1 MHKLEK
7 LILES
12 YSEVI
17 NEMAKTDMEQQ
28 AGSRVTQWEDLSD
41 KQRAGLVKRYGE
53 PKFNGEHDF
62 FSKDMTTYFKASS
75 KDSTTGTIGH
85 KVITLPSFG
94 SLYKNFADIISD
106 IKKLMG
112 SDDIRKDEAAREF
125 FEITRTNFRKL
136 QRYLRTERPEQYNML
151 KMQRMMEGIEKAL
164 NKVDEVTDYN
174 DPVLMR
180 ARVAKKRSDDMKK
193 LDAYSKSPEGRASS
207 RAYASSERK
216 EEKAREIVRKLKL
229 KRAQVMSDMENDP
242 EIEPTGGPVA
252 DMYGDQLNKIDNA
265 IEKAASV
272 YSKNMS
278 YDQAVGKVNEF
289 VGKELE
295 DRNEPLYDKLVPGQ
309 GDAETVE
316 GEMLRAINRIAYR
329 FYNDGDKYFEYY
341 GTETAG
347 PAHSFLVNA
356 NHPLRSAMRKILD
369 EPSGDASYE
378 RMIKDALDM
387 ILDYIESRRGK
398 YTKNTLGGIY
408 DYEPEFEDEEEED
421 DYDNYDDYD
430 EEDDDYYQE
439 GVIKEEATPE
449 EEPDMDASKE
459 TILEDATDIILGKF
473 PTLKKAI
480 TKLQTNQFK
489 EFVTSIDWISPRP
502 SSFRVNIKNGQ
513 SYILKWTG
521 TGFEAQILGKRYYID
536 KVDDYQQ
543 ALDKLARLY
552 KEGPM
557 SGSGDEEAADTD
569 SGSGSGGGG
578 GGDFP
583 GTDAGG
589 GGDDAGLDALSGDAE
604 PADDTGGADL
614 GGEPIDFEEPGEEPE
629 A

>member
-12 YSEVI
+12 YSEVL

-75 KDSTTGTIGH
+75 KDTTTGTIGH

-164 NKVDEVTDYN
+164 NRVDEVTDYN

-180 ARVAKKRSDDMKK
+180 ARVAKKRADDMKK
-193 LDAYSKSPEGRASS
+193 LDAYSKSPEGRAAS

-242 EIEPTGGPVA
+242 EIETTGGPVS

-295 DRNEPLYDKLVPGQ
+295 DRNEPLYDKLVPGK
-309 GDAETVE
+309 GDADTVE

-604 PADDTGGADL
+604 PADDAGGADL

-629 A
+629 V

>member
-408 DYEPEFEDEEEED
+408 DYEPEFEEEEEED
-421 DYDNYDDYD
+421 DYDNYDDYDD

-569 SGSGSGGGG
+569 SGSGGGG

-614 GGEPIDFEEPGEEPE
+614 GEEPIDFEEPGEEPE